1 MKNIQKHFESVDPIL
16 ANALK
21 AIGEIP
27 PITKKGSSSDHF
39 TELCASIISQQLSVK
54 VADVIWV
61 RFVHL
66 FSNGTNWKKGDPE
79 PQLSPEEL
87 LTIPDQSIRDQGV
100 SWAKIKYVKDLS
112 QKVITQELLLEELD
126 VLENEAVISE
136 LTKVKGI
143 GRWTAEM
150 FLMFALARPDV
161 FSLGDLGLKRAIQK
175 LYALENEPSEGD
187 LLELTGRWSPY
198 RTYASRILWRTLDNE
213 PKAL

>member
-1 MKNIQKHFESVDPIL
+1 MKQIHEHFKSVDPIL
-16 ANALK
+16 AQALE

-27 PITKKGSSSDHF
+27 PITKKGTSSDHF

-54 VADVIWV
+54 VADVIWT

-66 FSNGTNWKKGDPE
+66 FANGKEWKKGDPQ
-79 PQLSPEEL
+79 PRLSAEEL

-100 SWAKIKYVKDLS
+100 SWAKIKYVKDLAT
-112 QKVITQELLLEELD
+112 KVIARELLLEELD
-126 VLENEAVISE
+126 ALDNEAVILA
-136 LTKVKGI
+136 LTRVKGI

-161 FSLGDLGLKRAIQK
+161 FSMGDLGLKRAIQK
-175 LYALENEPSEGD
+175 LYSLPIEPTEK
-187 LLELTGRWSPY
+187 ELATLTAKWSPY

-213 PKAL
+213 PKSG